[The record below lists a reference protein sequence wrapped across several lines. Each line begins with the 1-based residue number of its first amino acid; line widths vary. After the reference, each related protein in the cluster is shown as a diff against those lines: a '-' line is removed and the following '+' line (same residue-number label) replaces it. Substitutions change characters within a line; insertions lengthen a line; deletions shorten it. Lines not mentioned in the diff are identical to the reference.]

1 MRLALGSDRGVDSP
15 QSRGRRA
22 LDVVVE
28 AEVMVPVPVRRNEA
42 RRKGKERE
50 REGEREREREEA
62 VEVKNRAR
70 LRTEQ
75 DQNKTFS
82 FLPPSI
88 FFLFLSLAYLS
99 RMALARS
106 ELKSSNWITQFGH
119 RDARLRITSSMIAKK
134 SSPTI
139 RRRLRPK

>member
-1 MRLALGSDRGVDSP
+1 MHSPPAQKDR
-15 QSRGRRA
+15 
-22 LDVVVE
+22 
-28 AEVMVPVPVRRNEA
+28 
-42 RRKGKERE
+42 ERE
-50 REGEREREREEA
+50 RGREGERERERVEA